1 MAEVISKL
9 MAQLAR
15 KEIEVV
21 RLTEKQAET
30 GLRIQ

>member
-1 MAEVISKL
+1 MVEVISKL

-21 RLTEKQAET
+21 RLTEKQTET

>member
-1 MAEVISKL
+1 MAEVISRL

-21 RLTEKQAET
+21 RLTEKQTET